1 MKSPVLLKVFKDS
14 EFVIFVVVFL
24 QSKQKGP
31 IKERDPLFESASV
44 VKAIGLRCSG
54 EYIDRGLWG
63 LDSELYGLSEVHIPW
78 DEADLLVGIRGEK
91 LEHFKKKRLVT
102 EVFDEGKLDLI
113 GK

>member
-1 MKSPVLLKVFKDS
+1 
-14 EFVIFVVVFL
+14 
-24 QSKQKGP
+24 
-31 IKERDPLFESASV
+31 
-44 VKAIGLRCSG
+44 
-54 EYIDRGLWG
+54 
-63 LDSELYGLSEVHIPW
+63 LYGLSEVHIPW